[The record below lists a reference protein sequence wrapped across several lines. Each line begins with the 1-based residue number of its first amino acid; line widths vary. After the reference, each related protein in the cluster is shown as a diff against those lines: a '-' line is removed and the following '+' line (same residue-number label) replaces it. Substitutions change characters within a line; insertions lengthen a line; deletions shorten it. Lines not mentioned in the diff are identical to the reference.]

1 MSTII
6 ESLVRDKSQEF
17 MKRYVESSR
26 ELFTNENHKIFHAAE
41 FGTYR
46 ERLVKDF
53 ISSLLPGY
61 YKFGEGFL
69 VNRESENSTQC
80 DIIVYDDNETP
91 RLESLNENR
100 FFPVETVYGIGEVK
114 SKLSVA
120 ELIKALRKLQAVK
133 TLRNVQPL
141 DTNPVHDVKVNLRDP
156 TRYGFTQYPV
166 SEEEHTK
173 LSYWDPHWNEH
184 QNIVSFLI
192 CESITLG
199 KRGLK
204 ELNDK
209 LYEPGFK
216 SISKRHNFL
225 LSLKDGLMTYSTM
238 EGEELRRHHF
248 PNRGDL
254 SSGISFVDADE
265 NCSHVVA
272 FLSGLT
278 AALSQ
283 TCIYRFSPEAYVREI
298 KNSFAPMGI

>member
-1 MSTII
+1 MPTII
-6 ESLVRDKSQEF
+6 ESLVRGKSKEF
-17 MKRYVESSR
+17 MKRYIESSR
-26 ELFTNENHKIFHAAE
+26 EIFTNEKQKIIHAAE

-69 VNRESENSTQC
+69 VNRESQNSTQC

-114 SKLSVA
+114 SNLSKS
-120 ELIKALRKLQAVK
+120 ELITALKKLQAVK
-133 TLRNVQPL
+133 ILRNVRPL
-141 DTNPVHDVKVNLRDP
+141 DTNPINNIEINLKDF
-156 TRYGFTQYPV
+156 TRYRYTKYPV
-166 SEEEHTK
+166 PEEQHTK
-173 LSYWDPHWNEH
+173 MSYWDPYWNEH

-192 CESITLG
+192 CESVSLG

-209 LYEPGFK
+209 IYDSGLE
-216 SISKRHNFL
+216 SISKRHNFI
-225 LSLKDGLMTYSTM
+225 LSLKDGLMTYSAK
-238 EGEELRRHHF
+238 EGEGLRRHHF
-248 PNRGDL
+248 PNRGDV

-272 FLSGLT
+272 FLSELT
-278 AALSQ
+278 AAL
-283 TCIYRFSPEAYVREI
+283 RESAN
-298 KNSFAPMGI
+298 KFCNLEL